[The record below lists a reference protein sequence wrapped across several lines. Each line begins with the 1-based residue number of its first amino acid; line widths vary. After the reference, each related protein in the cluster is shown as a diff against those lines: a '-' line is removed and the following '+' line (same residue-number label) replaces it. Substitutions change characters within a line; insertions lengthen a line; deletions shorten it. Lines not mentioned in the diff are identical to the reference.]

1 MKQTRFNPLWKN
13 DSRFKFWITE
23 DESSPFWFRC
33 KFCQKKIDLSNMGER
48 ALTQHMGSQKHSN
61 LARQRLAQTSGGLL
75 SSWVRPVPSN
85 NSAETRPNESPQSLH
100 VSEPSDSD
108 GRNENDGNL
117 PGTSNSSNALNQWVS
132 QESVLKAEILWN
144 LHCTVNH
151 LSYRSNIHTSAIF
164 ATIFSDS
171 EIAQKYSCSKD
182 KSSYLTTF
190 VKKFLI
196 YDFNI

>member
-1 MKQTRFNPLWKN
+1 
-13 DSRFKFWITE
+13 
-23 DESSPFWFRC
+23 
-33 KFCQKKIDLSNMGER
+33 MGER
-48 ALTQHMGSQKHSN
+48 ALTQHMGAQKHSN

-117 PGTSNSSNALNQWVS
+117 PGTSNSSNALNKWVS

-171 EIAQKYSCSKD
+171 EIAQKIHVQKISA
-182 KSSYLTTF
+182 LT
-190 VKKFLI
+190 
-196 YDFNI
+196 